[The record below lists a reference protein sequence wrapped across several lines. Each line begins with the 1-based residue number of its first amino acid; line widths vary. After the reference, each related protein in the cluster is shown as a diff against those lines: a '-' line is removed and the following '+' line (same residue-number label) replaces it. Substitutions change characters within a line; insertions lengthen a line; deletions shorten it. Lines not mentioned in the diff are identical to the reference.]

1 MNISEAQAGM
11 LKDLRASQE
20 RQSAIQ
26 ERQAALLRK
35 SLFKSRVLSVSLIVG
50 VPVAAALGIW
60 AGARIN
66 R

>member
-26 ERQAALLRK
+26 ERQAGLLRK

-50 VPVAAALGIW
+50 VPVAAGLGIW
-60 AGARIN
+60 AATLIGK
-66 R
+66 